1 MRITQKRPD
10 VASFQRAAWQRGLFG
25 ALLVAWAGLWPVTA
39 AAGVQRIV
47 VPVRG
52 MTCPLCTRGVEA
64 SVKNLEEVGTVTA
77 DLASG
82 RVTVEAAAG
91 KSLVLQ
97 QVRDRILRAGFRV
110 GGEYEVLASARF
122 VLAPA
127 GRIMMRLPGT
137 AYTYQL
143 LEDGEFLHLMK
154 THPGLKGEYA
164 VGFRVHDHPS
174 WKPPGA
180 SILSFEVMP
189 TPSAGVSGR

>member
-1 MRITQKRPD
+1 MRITQKRLD
-10 VASFQRAAWQRGLFG
+10 VSPVPISARLLRWLG
-25 ALLVAWAGLWPVTA
+25 ALAIACAILPPETA
-39 AAGVQRIV
+39 SAGVQRIV

-64 SVKNLEEVGTVTA
+64 SVKNLDDVGGVTA

-82 RVTVEAAAG
+82 RVTIEAAEG

-122 VLAPA
+122 IMAPA
-127 GRIMMRLPGT
+127 GRILLRVPGT
-137 AYTYQL
+137 AYSYQL

-154 THPGLKGEYA
+154 THPGLKGDFV
-164 VGFRVHDHPS
+164 VGFRIHDHPN
-174 WKPPGA
+174 WKPPA
-180 SILSFEVMP
+180 
-189 TPSAGVSGR
+189 A